1 VTPQQVAGAI
11 LAGASRMKV
20 DLCSTLDISDEAFA
34 ALVALARPTRADLIR
49 RIEAVDR
56 DADVSDE
63 RARAQW
69 GRPLTDAEVRE
80 TARVLGIDPETG
92 EYRPE
97 VHG

>member
-1 VTPQQVAGAI
+1 VT
-11 LAGASRMKV
+11 
-20 DLCSTLDISDEAFA
+20 
-34 ALVALARPTRADLIR
+34 LARANLIR

-63 RARAQW
+63 RASAQW

-80 TARVLGIDPETG
+80 TARALGIDPETG